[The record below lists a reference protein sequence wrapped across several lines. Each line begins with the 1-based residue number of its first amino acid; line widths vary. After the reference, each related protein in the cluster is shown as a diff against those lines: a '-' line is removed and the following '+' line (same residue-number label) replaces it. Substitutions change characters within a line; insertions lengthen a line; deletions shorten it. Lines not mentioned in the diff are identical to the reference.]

1 MRAGHGRGWTAY
13 AVAGVALALLTTG
26 CGGGSE
32 VAGVGPRVTETA
44 PAKGDADS
52 TAATTAL
59 DSPKIADLRARAR
72 LASCPGPE
80 RGSAGQAA
88 GKQSATDQR
97 QAVVGADA
105 SRRPLPDVT
114 LACLG
119 SGPDVALGQL
129 KGPAVLNLWAQWCPP
144 CREEAPHFQA
154 LHEQAGDQL
163 LVLGIDYDDPR
174 PDLALALAADL
185 GLRYP
190 QVVDADKKLLAPFG
204 MFVGLPATVFVD
216 ADGRIAHVVH
226 RPYRSEQQL
235 RQDVR
240 TYLGV
245 TW

>member
-1 MRAGHGRGWTAY
+1 MRGGHGRSWTAY
-13 AVAGVALALLTTG
+13 AVAGVALALLAAG
-26 CGGGSE
+26 CGGSE
-32 VAGVGPRVTETA
+32 VAGVGPRVSETA
-44 PAKGDADS
+44 PAKSNADS
-52 TAATTAL
+52 TASTIAL
-59 DSPKIADLRARAR
+59 DGPKIADLRAKAR
-72 LASCPGPE
+72 LASCPAPK
-80 RGSAGQAA
+80 RGTAGQAA
-88 GKQSATDQR
+88 GRQPATEARQS
-97 QAVVGADA
+97 VVGADA

-129 KGPAVLNLWAQWCPP
+129 KGPAVLNLWAQWCAP
-144 CREEAPHFQA
+144 CREETPHFQT

-216 ADGRIAHVVH
+216 ADGRIAHVAH